1 MQIAILP
8 ATTWLERRP
17 RPRWPRKNKPA
28 PGGFQRILEAEIRK
42 GDKIVNL
49 EQRVIVLEKE
59 IADLKRQLEER
70 PKKHLCKCGRL
81 EHYSYAKFCV
91 DCGLPL

>member
-28 PGGFQRILEAEIRK
+28 SRISANPGAEIRK